1 MSAAAR
7 RASRPGAAGGLP
19 GAARPHGSGWGAAGG
34 SVGRAERRHSA
45 GRSASSPATR
55 AGAGGRRGL
64 MAPVGPRVLACRGAP
79 ARGGP
84 RAPVRRGAPW
94 SPRRHPGAQ
103 RGWWGGRGV
112 GPRGTGSRDA
122 AVPRSPHG
130 AARSV
135 CGGDRLPAAVLES
148 LLFASF
154 LPDSPPTALSSG
166 HISRFIRDSTGLSS
180 TYFPA
185 PHCPRCNSTPGSNR
199 GAFLRGCARCQR
211 RCARRRAGRREG
223 AEDGLTGLNSPSLP
237 C

>member
-1 MSAAAR
+1 
-7 RASRPGAAGGLP
+7 
-19 GAARPHGSGWGAAGG
+19 
-34 SVGRAERRHSA
+34 
-45 GRSASSPATR
+45 
-55 AGAGGRRGL
+55 

-185 PHCPRCNSTPGSNR
+185 PHCPRCNSTPGSIT
-199 GAFLRGCARCQR
+199 RCP
-211 RCARRRAGRREG
+211 RCARRSRGPGEASSEKSSAQNSAHAPKHIKQAGLCG
-223 AEDGLTGLNSPSLP
+223 FMLPTSQHVLLGLRPQ
-237 C
+237 